1 MRLFNF
7 TSSVK
12 LHPVGMSDIE
22 ILEDMFPF
30 VNTEAVSYEET
41 FPRNF
46 GIGGFKKIPWKI
58 SSGAQSEDL
67 GPSLRQKKCRMDTTQ
82 FGLVGFFQFKEE
94 IRQM

>member
-1 MRLFNF
+1 M
-7 TSSVK
+7 K
-12 LHPVGMSDIE
+12 LHPLDMSDIE

-30 VNTEAVSYEET
+30 VNTEAVSYEEI

-46 GIGGFKKIPWKI
+46 GVGGVKKIPWEI

-67 GPSLRQKKCRMDTTQ
+67 GPSLSQKKCRMDTTQ
-82 FGLVGFFQFKEE
+82 FRTRGVFQFKEE